1 MRGRRALIVIATLL
15 LAGCA
20 AEHPED
26 GTRTVAVWTL
36 DPSPLIAVGDRAG
49 ADSMVLATVSD
60 ARYLANGGIAIADAG
75 ANRILFYD
83 AAGREVARGGRRGR
97 GPGEFVGALSMIEY
111 GKDSVAVWDPS
122 QYRWTLVDGKTG
134 KAATTKDSIRAPT
147 ILHAG
152 LEVRSDIDTP
162 PAWSLKLLTARS
174 VLSQEIRV
182 GHLDDRGLLWISQD
196 AALKQWEIYAD
207 SGAPV
212 ATLTLPGNIEAL
224 HFQRGAMI
232 GLASDSTGLEQ
243 VVVHRVAM
251 SDLPA
256 VDLTPATPLVVPDS
270 VRFALMSYMRNATT
284 LQEMN
289 YAMKN
294 SYTVHADSLNL
305 PVEPRMRFKILQANN
320 RGWRGVGWYID
331 TGYTCAMIVGLA
343 VPSGW
348 MEGAPKCGW

>member
-1 MRGRRALIVIATLL
+1 MHRRSALVVVAGILLSGCTAERMSGAPGAT
-15 LAGCA
+15 A
-20 AEHPED
+20 
-26 GTRTVAVWTL
+26 TWTL
-36 DPSPLIAVGDRAG
+36 DETPLIAVGDRAES
-49 ADSMVLATVSD
+49 DSMVLANVSD

-75 ANRILFYD
+75 ASRILFYD
-83 AAGREVARGGRRGR
+83 GAGRPVARAGRRGR
-97 GPGEFVGALSMIEY
+97 GPGEFAGALSLIEH

-122 QYRWTLVDGKTG
+122 QARWTLVDGQTG
-134 KAATTKDSIRAPT
+134 KAATATDSIKAPT

-152 LEVRSDIDTP
+152 LEVKSDIGMP

-174 VLSQEIRV
+174 ALSQEIRM

-196 AALKQWEIYAD
+196 AALKEWEVFAD
-207 SGAPV
+207 SGAPI
-212 ATLTLPGNIEAL
+212 AKLTLPANIEAL

-243 VVVHRVAM
+243 VVVHRVRM
-251 SDLPA
+251 TEVPA
-256 VDLTPATPLVVPDS
+256 IDLTPAAPLVVPDS
-270 VRFALMSYMRNATT
+270 LRFALMSYMRNAVT

-305 PVEPRMRFKILQANN
+305 PLEPRMRFKVIQANN

-331 TGYTCAMIVGLA
+331 TGYSCAMVVGLT
-343 VPSGW
+343 VPAGW